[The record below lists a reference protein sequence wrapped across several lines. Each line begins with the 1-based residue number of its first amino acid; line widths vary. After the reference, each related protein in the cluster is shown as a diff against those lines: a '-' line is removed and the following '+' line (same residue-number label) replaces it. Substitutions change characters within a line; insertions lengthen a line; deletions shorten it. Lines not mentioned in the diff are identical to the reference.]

1 MLHSEPMETKRFSFI
16 WDIPSRTAGTDGMFE
31 AMKLKLK
38 LKLPV
43 RAGNFRS
50 SSLGIFGCERT
61 DAEIQSAD
69 LTLNLVVRV
78 GVVVMVLSNQQQDD
92 MEPAS
97 SDYLTLSD
105 LSKPR
110 RTPLEGQLEK
120 IDPSII
126 KNGTPSSRSHR
137 RGHAR
142 QRTEHDW
149 TLFEI
154 SVLAFREIILKR
166 LWKNDHQFQ
175 SEAEFCKRQWDI
187 LKPRRTFLTSSTSMS
202 LLTTNVQKQKQ
213 NQSSSPNQSLSR
225 TVTAQQ
231 LAPSFTDPQ
240 SQPQQQSH
248 NTIPT
253 VQSLPLQNQQR
264 QQSQQV
270 TMTGHP
276 PATNYASSTRS
287 GPIFQA
293 TQPTA
298 AMPHSAPATPS
309 VQPEL
314 FKERI
319 AHLLTDQ
326 RRFHAPSAVLERVHK
341 FFKGPPQLDP
351 AAFEGSTLD
360 AMIPVPFPE
369 IMDTD
374 GWRVPVAFDS
384 SSTNE
389 GPKLAPIQS
398 CFLHVPILPSKR
410 LFETDT
416 ELILLDDVRLVG
428 QLNAKLWEEFSNGNV
443 VEAISLV
450 PTSATWFGKTELAD
464 WPCVVMSGLKFEQA
478 NGTDPSGKGTSSAP
492 GGFKRDGDGAG
503 DLWNPSK
510 DGEGENSIDPQFDD
524 IYSILPPNK
533 KPRLERAGRPSD
545 AQAAWHHNKRRKM
558 EEDGFSKL
566 KDQRLDDQKWG
577 SDAEMSETLRKN
589 VDDYTSGSD
598 SDYTKYWIDW
608 FLGTKGNEYFCE
620 VDEEYILD
628 RFNLTGLN
636 TEVQYYSQALDL
648 ITDNLDESLD
658 EEMRE
663 IVEKS
668 ARHLYGLIHARFI
681 ITTHGLTK
689 MLEKFKKCD
698 FGRCPRVLCHNHPLL
713 PVALS
718 DVPYTKSVKL
728 FCCRCEDIYNPKS
741 TRHASID
748 GAYFGCSF
756 PHMLFQVYPQL
767 VPPKSTDRYVPRIFG
782 FKLHDVAKQHRY
794 QDMIREESHARIMAG
809 IEGLPTTAAPA
820 ASRDTQNHKTKAD
833 GNSSVATESGVMAD
847 VNN

>member
-1 MLHSEPMETKRFSFI
+1 
-16 WDIPSRTAGTDGMFE
+16 
-31 AMKLKLK
+31 
-38 LKLPV
+38 
-43 RAGNFRS
+43 
-50 SSLGIFGCERT
+50 
-61 DAEIQSAD
+61 
-69 LTLNLVVRV
+69 
-78 GVVVMVLSNQQQDD
+78 MVLSNQQQDD

-187 LKPRRTFLTSSTSMS
+187 LKPRRTFLIECADLLIELSAIPIRPCSEHVCKALVQASTSLQPSALQRISIAPELWQRILRAWRLQHKIKLNEPVDVEKISADFVNSVLFPQTSSTSMS

-478 NGTDPSGKGTSSAP
+478 NGTDPSGKKCSEVHSYIAVYLGRDPLRQAQFVQMFQELGISPPQNLESALAGASATGIGSQQPSRHRWIAGFRRVFRTQGTSSAP

-577 SDAEMSETLRKN
+577 SDAEMSE
-589 VDDYTSGSD
+589 
-598 SDYTKYWIDW
+598 
-608 FLGTKGNEYFCE
+608 
-620 VDEEYILD
+620 
-628 RFNLTGLN
+628 
-636 TEVQYYSQALDL
+636 
-648 ITDNLDESLD
+648 
-658 EEMRE
+658 
-663 IVEKS
+663 
-668 ARHLYGLIHARFI
+668 
-681 ITTHGLTK
+681 
-689 MLEKFKKCD
+689 
-698 FGRCPRVLCHNHPLL
+698 
-713 PVALS
+713 
-718 DVPYTKSVKL
+718 
-728 FCCRCEDIYNPKS
+728 
-741 TRHASID
+741 
-748 GAYFGCSF
+748 
-756 PHMLFQVYPQL
+756 
-767 VPPKSTDRYVPRIFG
+767 
-782 FKLHDVAKQHRY
+782 
-794 QDMIREESHARIMAG
+794 
-809 IEGLPTTAAPA
+809 
-820 ASRDTQNHKTKAD
+820 
-833 GNSSVATESGVMAD
+833 
-847 VNN
+847 